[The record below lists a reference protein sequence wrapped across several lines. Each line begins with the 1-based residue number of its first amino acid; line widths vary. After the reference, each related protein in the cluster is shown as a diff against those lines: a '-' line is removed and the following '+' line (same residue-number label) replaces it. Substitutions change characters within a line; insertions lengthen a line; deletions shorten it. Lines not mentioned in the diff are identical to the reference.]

1 MLSDFFLSSEA
12 ANRFSFI
19 PQRLSVQKSDKDV
32 SGNVLE
38 DVVCTS
44 ILEDLGQHDLSLLVL
59 GFETFG
65 ETRDQGILDDGLERI
80 LVGEEV
86 DKFHKEETLV
96 FVERVVVVSVVVV
109 VGDLVAKGILDSG
122 ARATVTD
129 PVGQE
134 VKNRGVD
141 IVVIVSELGTL
152 VDFNLAV
159 LDTGRLC
166 YGLELDLGDMGH

>member
-12 ANRFSFI
+12 ANRFSSI
-19 PQRLSVQKSDKDV
+19 PQRLSGRKSDKDV

-44 ILEDLGQHDLSLLVL
+44 ILEDLGQYDLSLPVL

-65 ETRDQGILDDGLERI
+65 ETRDQGVLDDGLERI

-86 DKFHKEETLV
+86 DEFDKEEMLV

-109 VGDLVAKGILDSG
+109 I
-122 ARATVTD
+122 
-129 PVGQE
+129 
-134 VKNRGVD
+134 
-141 IVVIVSELGTL
+141 
-152 VDFNLAV
+152 
-159 LDTGRLC
+159 
-166 YGLELDLGDMGH
+166 